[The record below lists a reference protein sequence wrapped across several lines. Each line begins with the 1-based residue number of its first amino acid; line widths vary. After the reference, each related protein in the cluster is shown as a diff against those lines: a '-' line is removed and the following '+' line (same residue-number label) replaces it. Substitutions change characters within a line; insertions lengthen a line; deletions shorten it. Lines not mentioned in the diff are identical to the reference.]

1 MCGGVM
7 WDKWLGKFWWGILG
21 QGSYHPL
28 NDILNFITLHDCCRP
43 NFTTIIPRRN
53 FFESLT
59 GRAKMKVKFCGV
71 IWDRWG
77 KWGQIGN

>member
-53 FFESLT
+53 FLK
-59 GRAKMKVKFCGV
+59 A
-71 IWDRWG
+71 
-77 KWGQIGN
+77 